1 MTHQYQHAVLPR
13 QTHDER
19 GREAFVGSMR
29 RFVASDLFVGNCKI
43 YEDRLKPRFED
54 AHGRPPASRQEV
66 RDAIE
71 QSGFYRMFGML
82 NRATQELLWETV
94 GQSIERQLPEL
105 KERVLAV
112 PKAGGTLRLDPT
124 LDIPAYAK
132 EVDIHVMP
140 GGFHSELGPD
150 DVFSGALYDR
160 GVYLYSYGG
169 LGEKNEGL
177 GEATANFVHKRF
189 PDFKPARI
197 LDLGCGAGMST
208 LPLAQV
214 FPGAEIHAIDIAAP
228 MLRYGHARSEDLG
241 IPIHF
246 SQENAV
252 KTSFDDNSFDL
263 VLSNLLFHETP
274 QKVSREIVAESFR
287 LLRPGGITVHNDMI
301 GWPTDPFEEF
311 MTAWNGANNNEPFE
325 RGSGTL
331 DWAAACIAA
340 GFVGDDVFIEPVE
353 ASYLSDQLSFVGFR
367 GAVKR

>member
-1 MTHQYQHAVLPR
+1 MTHQFQHAVLPR

-29 RFVASDLFVGNCKI
+29 RFIATDLFVGNAEI
-43 YEDRLKPRFED
+43 YNQRFKPRFEI
-54 AHGRPPASRQEV
+54 ANGRPPSTRQEV
-66 RDAIE
+66 RDMME

-94 GQSIERQLPEL
+94 GQSIERQLIEL
-105 KERVLAV
+105 KKRVLAV
-112 PKAGGTLRLDPT
+112 PGAGGTLHLDPT
-124 LDIPAYAK
+124 LELPAYAR

-140 GGFHSELGPD
+140 GGFHTELGPD

-169 LGEKNEGL
+169 LGEHNEGL
-177 GEATANFVHKRF
+177 GEATANFVSERF
-189 PDFKPARI
+189 PDFRPARI

-208 LPLAQV
+208 LPLARI
-214 FPGAEIHAIDIAAP
+214 FPGAEIHGVDIAAP
-228 MLRYGHARSEDLG
+228 MLRYGHARAEDLG
-241 IPIHF
+241 TPVHF
-246 SQENAV
+246 RQESAV
-252 KTSFDDNSFDL
+252 ETSYDDSSFDL

-274 QKVSREIVAESFR
+274 QKVSRAIVAECYR
-287 LLRPGGITVHNDMI
+287 LLRPGGVMVHNDMI

-311 MTAWNGANNNEPFE
+311 MTAWNGTNNNEPFE

-331 DWAAACIAA
+331 DWTAACIDAD
-340 GFVGDDVFIEPVE
+340 FVDDDVFIQPVK

-367 GAVKR
+367 GAVKQ